1 MIPIALMIACLI
13 PSTMNASEIP
23 RPEHPRPDRVRS
35 EWLSLNGV
43 WEFAETDDDQALF
56 QPGVDFP
63 DRIVVP
69 FCRESPLSGLNRKG
83 FVRNV
88 GYRRKFRVPSKW
100 KSDRVIL
107 HFGAVDWRTAL
118 WVNGVRVGSHVGG
131 SAPFSFDITERLRE
145 GENEVVVHA
154 FDDPRSGLQ
163 ALGKQSSRPES
174 HGIFYTRTTGI
185 WQSVWIEGVGESY
198 IEDFVVTPN
207 LQKSRFELRA
217 EIKRGSAN
225 QRLRAEVFEGDRR
238 VAQADSAGDW
248 RHPRLELP
256 LADPKLW
263 SPASPHLY
271 RLRLTLWE
279 GDRELDRIDSY
290 AGMREVTLRGAAIL
304 INGEP
309 TFQRLVL
316 DQGFYPDGVW
326 TAPTDEAL
334 RRDIELAQAAGFNGA
349 RLHQKVFEPRFLY
362 WADKLGYLVWGE
374 APSYGANYALPE
386 VNLPILDE
394 WVEVLRRD
402 RNHPSIIG
410 WCPFNETMR
419 EAIPLQYSVVELTKQ
434 IDPTRPVIETS
445 GWAHGHPYP
454 EVLDA
459 HDYEQDPGV
468 FRARWRD
475 RFSPDSALP
484 SRYSRTPTVPF
495 MISEYGGIGWD
506 VGGGWGY
513 GNVPKSLDEFY
524 SRYQGLAEALLDHP
538 RMFGFCY
545 TQLTDVEQERNGLFT
560 FDRRPKFDLERL
572 RAINSRAAAYEKS
585 PPLSLGA
592 PIEDGWRVI
601 VGAHPDGERSRAW
614 KFTFETPPQGWE
626 APGFDDASWSS
637 GHSGFGRKEGWEPST
652 RTPWTTSD
660 LYVRQRFD
668 WDGRSAVSVRLVVHY
683 DNATTVYLNGAVL
696 WRSSE
701 GAWND
706 RYEGFDVTDSFLK
719 AVRPG
724 GNVLGVHCHQD
735 EGGQFLDL
743 ALLVR

>member
-1 MIPIALMIACLI
+1 MIPITLIIAFLI

-23 RPEHPRPDRVRS
+23 RPEHPRPDRVRA
-35 EWLSLNGV
+35 EWLNLNGV
-43 WEFAETDDDQALF
+43 WEFVETDDDKALL
-56 QPGVDFP
+56 QPGIDFP

-69 FCRESPLSGLNRKG
+69 FCRESALSGLGRKG
-83 FVRNV
+83 FARNV
-88 GYRRKFRVPSKW
+88 GCRRHFRIPANWTSE
-100 KSDRVIL
+100 RVRL
-107 HFGAVDWRTAL
+107 HFGAVDWRATV

-131 SAPFSFDITERLRE
+131 NAPFSFDVTEQLRD
-145 GENEVVVHA
+145 GENELVVHA

-185 WQSVWIEGVGESY
+185 WQTVWIEGVGESY
-198 IEDFVVTPN
+198 VEDFVVTPN

-217 EIKRGSAN
+217 EISHGSAN

-238 VAQADSAGDW
+238 VAVAESDGDW
-248 RHPRLELP
+248 RHPRIELP
-256 LADPKLW
+256 LANPKLW
-263 SPASPHLY
+263 SPANPHLY
-271 RLRLTLWE
+271 RLRLTLWDDGRE
-279 GDRELDRIDSY
+279 VDRVDSY
-290 AGMREVTLRGAAIL
+290 AGMREVTIRGAAIL
-304 INGEP
+304 INAEP

-316 DQGFYPDGVW
+316 DQGFYPEGVW

-374 APSYGANYALPE
+374 APSYGANYANPE

-394 WVEVLRRD
+394 WVEILQRD
-402 RNHPSIIG
+402 RNHPSVVG

-445 GWAHGHPYP
+445 GWSHGHPNP

-468 FRARWRD
+468 FRARWKD
-475 RFSPDSALP
+475 RFSSGTALP
-484 SRYSRTPTVPF
+484 ARYSRTPVVPF

-506 VGGGWGY
+506 VGRGWGY
-513 GNVPKSLDEFY
+513 GNVPRTLDEFY
-524 SRYQGLAEALLDHP
+524 SRYQALTDALLDNP

-560 FDRRPKFDLERL
+560 FDRRPKFDLERI
-572 RAINSRAAAYEKS
+572 RAINSRPAAYEKS
-585 PPLSLGA
+585 PPVSLGS
-592 PIEDGWRVI
+592 PKEDAWEVV
-601 VGAHPDGERSRAW
+601 VGAYPDGELSREW
-614 KFTFETPPQGWE
+614 RFTFDSPPPGWE
-626 APGFDDASWSS
+626 ANGFDDTAWQV
-637 GHSGFGRKEGWEPST
+637 GHSGFGRKEGWESSI
-652 RTPWTTSD
+652 RTLWTTQD
-660 LYVRQRFD
+660 LFCRQVFE
-668 WDGRSAVSVRLVVHY
+668 WGRAKTTAVRLVLHY
-683 DNATTVYLNGAVL
+683 DNATTVYLNGAAL
-696 WRSSE
+696 WSSAR

-706 RYEGFDVTDSFLK
+706 RYEGYDVTGSFLM
-719 AVRPG
+719 AVLPG
-724 GNVLGVHCHQD
+724 RNVLAVHCHQD